1 MHVHATFYPKG
12 RATHIREVWVQR
24 MVEAF
29 AHENLRGCGV
39 GRCLSQKGYPVSSPV
54 TRCPSR
60 PLRPLKPITTP
71 VTL

>member
-1 MHVHATFYPKG
+1 MGVRAALYPNG
-12 RATHIREVWVQR
+12 RESQSNLWIEWL
-24 MVEAF
+24 VEEF

-39 GRCLSQKGYPVSSPV
+39 GCCLSQKGYPVSSPV